1 MDMESLFSAALGI
14 STPWFLKSITFDPK
28 LKRLDLEIDFV
39 KGSKFT
45 VKEDDIEKQ
54 HPVYDTQEKE
64 WRHLNFFE
72 HECYLRARVPR
83 VKLLDGEAF
92 VSYKHLGVGC
102 KMGLPCYLKH

>member
-1 MDMESLFSAALGI
+1 MESLFSAALGI
-14 STPWFLKSITFDPK
+14 STPWFVKSITFDPK

-45 VKEDDIEKQ
+45 VKEDDSTKQ

-72 HECYLRARVPR
+72 HECYLRARVAR
-83 VKLLDGEAF
+83 VKLPDG
-92 VSYKHLGVGC
+92 GVGC
-102 KMGLPCYLKH
+102 KMGLPCYLKR

>member
-1 MDMESLFSAALGI
+1 MESLFSAALGI
-14 STPWFLKSITFDPK
+14 STPWFVKSITFDPK

-45 VKEDDIEKQ
+45 VKEDDSAKQ

-72 HECYLRARVPR
+72 HHGQYASPKAR
-83 VKLLDGEAF
+83 F
-92 VSYKHLGVGC
+92 VANSGFH
-102 KMGLPCYLKH
+102 